1 MKKDI
6 QFPKVEGVSL
16 AVARETREDVE
27 DNVWKVY
34 LLNRNTFPLFNV
46 LIASKGYGHK
56 DGEPQK
62 TSILRHMFVRVEAN
76 SVAEV
81 EVIDPSVFHLANE
94 YWLSYY
100 TSEVSSKIYDKKF
113 VFMPESIIEEN
124 QIFIPELQTKG
135 VLHG

>member
-6 QFPKVEGVSL
+6 LFPKVEGVSL
-16 AVARETREDVE
+16 AIAQETRSDVPE
-27 DNVWKVY
+27 NVWKVY
-34 LLNRNTFPLFNV
+34 LINKNTFPLFNV

-56 DGEPQK
+56 DGEAQK
-62 TSILRHMFVRVEAN
+62 TSILRHMFEKIEPN

-100 TSEVSSKIYDKKF
+100 TSEMSSKIYDKKF
-113 VFMPESIIEEN
+113 VFMPESIIEAN
-124 QIFIPELQTKG
+124 LTFIPELQTKG

>member
-16 AVARETREDVE
+16 AIAQENLKDVAQ
-27 DNVWKVY
+27 NIWKVY
-34 LLNRNTFPLFNV
+34 LINKNTFPLHNV
-46 LIASKGYGHK
+46 LIASKGYGQK
-56 DGEPQK
+56 DGESQK
-62 TSILRHMFVRVEAN
+62 TSILRHMFVIVEAK
-76 SVAEV
+76 SVVEV

-100 TSEVSSKIYDKKF
+100 TSEISSKIYDKKF
-113 VFMPESIIEEN
+113 VFVPESIIEEN
-124 QIFIPELQTKG
+124 QIYIPELQTKG